1 MSYVAGL
8 PRSVI
13 PGAEVF
19 ESLPTA
25 YAESICQI
33 RNTAVMTSTLRPTSL
48 LPDYGGL
55 MAPQSN
61 DEFATIL
68 KTWSDRVS
76 NELKLPANLDD
87 IAIQQILGLAG
98 VAAHGVLR
106 PAAPLTTFL
115 AGIAIGA
122 DPSLDLAGLAARITA
137 LIEPAQS

>member
-1 MSYVAGL
+1 MILSG
-8 PRSVI
+8 
-13 PGAEVF
+13 GAC

-25 YAESICQI
+25 YAGLTCQI
-33 RNTAVMTSTLRPTSL
+33 RTTSAMTSTLRPTWP
-48 LPDYGGL
+48 LPDYGGV

-76 NELKLPANLDD
+76 KELNLSATLDD
-87 IAIQQILGLAG
+87 TAIQQILGLAG

-122 DPSLDLAGLAARITA
+122 DPSLDLADLVARITA
-137 LIEPAQS
+137 LIEPEPS